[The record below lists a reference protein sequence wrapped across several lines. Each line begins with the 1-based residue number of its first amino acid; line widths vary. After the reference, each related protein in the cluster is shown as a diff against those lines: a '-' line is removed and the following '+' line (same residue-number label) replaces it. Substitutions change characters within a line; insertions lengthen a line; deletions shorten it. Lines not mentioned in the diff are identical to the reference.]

1 MITNAETWLQAERL
15 FHAALE
21 LDPAGRSG
29 FLDSACLGDGE
40 LRRSVE
46 TLLRGHESAGDDFMS
61 PPEVTVPEPAIPPGI
76 GKYRVV
82 RLIASGGMGSVY
94 EALQDSPARTVA
106 IKVVRT
112 PWASAPELHRFTQEA
127 QILARLNH
135 PGIAKVF
142 EAGVF
147 QSGTASLPFIALEY
161 IGDATPITT
170 FAAALS
176 IPAKLQLFAQVC
188 DAIHHGHQRGVIH
201 RDLKPQNILVRPD
214 GHPIVIDFGI
224 ARLIEAPSNTRH
236 TVTGQFIGTLSYTSP
251 EQAEG
256 DPDLLD
262 IRADVYSLGAVLYEL
277 VCGRPPIE
285 VDGMN
290 LFEAV
295 QRIRSIVPPT
305 PRSLAPEVDRDLETI
320 ILTALAKDRSRRYS
334 SVASL
339 VDDLHRYGR
348 HEPISARPA
357 TAAYHARMFIRR
369 HRTLATGAAIAAAG
383 LALGTAGAMWQAD
396 TARDERDRARL
407 AELRAINESDAAK
420 RVAACLESSIAA
432 LDPAGITPEAS
443 RAIMLSTSANVIDR
457 ELTAQPITKAR
468 LLRHLATAYANLG
481 LPDRAKS
488 LFQGALH
495 NFDRAGIEPSALVGL
510 RAQLATACM
519 ETADFEE
526 AERQARLILAVES
539 SPATAEARTSAGTT
553 IARMLRAKGEHE
565 QAKQAAQ
572 SAVAESLQYGYHRMA
587 ARFAFGEALE
597 AAGNL
602 VESRKQFEAAVAESS
617 SLLERVEAGF
627 ALSRFDRRH
636 GRNDAANAAFA
647 AALADWKVITRIPT
661 SHGAALSRRLALD
674 SLTDASWDAAAVFLA
689 DAIQQTSDVYSPT
702 HPDVGLLSMRLGEA
716 LQMLNRPAEAASAY
730 RAAVTALRRSV
741 GDEHPDVGA
750 ALFHL
755 ARLAVSTADS
765 ETLDF
770 VRRESAPLVKTAQ
783 TLPTDHPHRS
793 GLLLLQGFLE
803 MHTGDPLA
811 AEAPLRE
818 CIAIRQRTVGPD
830 HRITAYAQTVLGECL
845 ARQGRF
851 EEAEARLVMYVPRVE
866 AKYIPGSFMS
876 AESRQRLVQMY
887 LAWGRPDQAEA
898 ARR

>member
-1 MITNAETWLQAERL
+1 VIINAETWVRAEKL

-21 LDPAGRSG
+21 RDPASRSG
-29 FLDSACLGDGE
+29 FLDTACFGDAE

-46 TLLRGHESAGDDFMS
+46 TLLRGHEAAGDDFIS
-61 PPEVTVPEPAIPPGI
+61 PPDVNVPQPAVPECI
-76 GKYRVV
+76 GRYRVV

-106 IKVVRT
+106 IKVLRT

-147 QSGTASLPFIALEY
+147 QSGHAGLPFIALEY

-170 FAAALS
+170 FAAPLS
-176 IPAKLQLFAQVC
+176 IPAKLQLVAQVC
-188 DAIHHGHQRGVIH
+188 EAVHHGHQRGVIH

-224 ARLIEAPSNTRH
+224 ARLIEAPPDTRH
-236 TVTGQFIGTLSYTSP
+236 TVAGQFIGTLSYTSP

-256 DPDLLD
+256 DPD

-305 PRSLAPEVDRDLETI
+305 PRSLAPQIDRDLETI
-320 ILTALAKDRSRRYS
+320 ILTALAKDRSRRYP

-339 VDDLHRYGR
+339 VDDLQRYGR

-383 LALGTAGAMWQAD
+383 LALGAAGAMWQAD

-407 AELRAINESDAAK
+407 AERRAIDESDAAK

-443 RAIMLSTSANVIDR
+443 RAMMLSTSADVIER

-495 NFDRAGIEPSALVGL
+495 NFDRAGFEPSALIDL
-510 RAQLATACM
+510 RAQLATVCM

-553 IARMLRAKGEHE
+553 IARLLRAKGEHE

-572 SAVAESLQYGYHRMA
+572 AAVAESLQYGYHRMA
-587 ARFAFGEALE
+587 ARFAFAEALE

-602 VESRKQFEAAVAESS
+602 GESRKQFEAAIAESS

-636 GRNDAANAAFA
+636 GRNETANAAFA

-716 LQMLNRPAEAASAY
+716 LQMLKRPAEAASAY

-770 VRRESAPLVKTAQ
+770 VRRESAPLIKTAQ

-793 GLLLLQGFLE
+793 GLLLLQGFIE

-830 HRITAYAQTVLGECL
+830 HRITVYAQTVLGECL